1 MTPISI
7 VGIGCRIPGA
17 DGPADFWRLLS
28 TGLDATGAPPPDRP
42 LTRRGGYLR
51 GIDRFDNARFGIPD
65 REAAVMDPQQRLAL
79 EVTTEALDDAGIGH
93 RAVGSGAA
101 VLFGACTFDHGITV
115 LGAGGHDAPFAVT
128 GSALSIVANRISYAL
143 DLHGPSLVL
152 DSACSS
158 SLAAVDL
165 AVRLLADPAV
175 PFAVVG
181 GVNLVLLPHT
191 SEYLADG
198 GFLAP
203 DGRCKP
209 FDAAAD
215 GYTRS
220 DGCAVVVLQRTGDA
234 EASGARI
241 YAEIAGS
248 AVGSDGRSNGL
259 YAPSGKAQQEVV
271 RAAWLRAGVEPRRA
285 RYLECHGTGTPLGDA
300 VEVGALAAVLGA
312 APEPVWLGSVKSNV
326 GHLEAAAGVTG
337 LIKTALAVRHGVI
350 PPTLHVRS
358 PNPLLRLAEHG
369 LRPTVRAVDWS
380 AVPPGE
386 RWAGVSSFG
395 FGGTNAHV
403 VLHGVGE
410 AEPVRA
416 AGPVLIPLS
425 GRDAEEV
432 RQRATAVADA
442 LAAGQ
447 SPDAGADSPGAGPTA
462 QPDGSGSAAQPDAG
476 GSAAQPDAAGSITQ
490 PDAAGSITQRDTS
503 GSITRP
509 DARGPAAQPS
519 MARVAALAI
528 AEARRLPEPTRAAV
542 LAADAETAVE
552 RLRALAQS
560 REVRGVL
567 GPGAPIQG
575 GVLFVFSGQGGQF
588 AGMGAALAA
597 RFPAFAAGLAE
608 ATDAVVTAG
617 GPVVWTPDGGFVP
630 DEATAIVQPALF
642 VYQIGMLRLL
652 AHWGI
657 RPDAVTGHS
666 LGEVAAAVAAGA
678 LALGDAALVA
688 VTRGALLG
696 RLDGHGAMAVLEAE
710 LPVAETLVEPVAAEV
725 AVAAVN
731 GPRSVV
737 ISGSRRY
744 VDILL
749 RRAKRRG
756 LFARPVAVRFAAH
769 SPQVAPVL
777 PELRAALAGIEPLVP
792 RLPLYSTARA
802 DKLIGTADT
811 DAGYWAENAFG
822 TVHLGAALER
832 AGADGFGTALE
843 IAPHPVLLPAI
854 RDTPAFAHSA
864 HATASRDDEVA
875 ALLECLGALH
885 VAGRAPDWSALGPLT
900 EPPPRRRW
908 QRRRFPLLV
917 PAPPA
922 LTEAAFP
929 ADDPTDHVVAGVPLI
944 PAVYWLLR
952 LLHAAR
958 AKSGA
963 SAVRGFAVHEL
974 TRSDAVPAVTYREEA
989 GGPGLRAGVTGSSAL
1004 ASTRSAGDPT
1014 PGDIVAWMRV
1024 VDTNRAARPRMRAVQ
1039 VPRFYAELRERGL
1052 EYGPAFR
1059 PLRGLAVERDRAV
1072 GELDA
1077 ADPHRSATL
1086 DGCLHVLAA
1095 AAGGL
1100 PEGRVPLPIGIENA
1114 WLTTEPGRTVGEAH
1128 ALVRERSGAGLVGDV
1143 VATDQHGIPMLA
1155 LLGVRVRF
1163 TDPELPVHSAPH
1175 RADVLRTEH
1184 WVPLPEGAAGTG
1196 QGSPPADTTP
1206 ATAAAGEPPAT
1217 TGAGTSAPDI
1227 RRALVIGD
1235 SEDAVLLAR
1244 ALERTLPTERIA
1256 RDPDAALP
1264 LVQSVLTGHTSAT
1277 RLAVVLVWPTNPRP
1291 ESATVAALTRTLA
1304 VLQHVTAAPAT
1315 ATLTVLLPIDA
1326 VPSATGLYP
1335 AAALAGLIRSLQL
1348 ESALR
1353 VRLVWRAAGTEKAL
1367 VRAVTDPALP
1377 LELRV
1382 AGALSVRRF
1391 VRADPVAAAP
1401 VSIDA
1406 TGTYVVTGGLGALG
1420 SLAVRWLLADGAR
1433 DVVVLTR
1440 APRPMPAVLD
1450 GLEDRIVVV
1459 RCDVTDRVD
1468 LAVALHDIR
1477 EWGSTVRGIIHAAG
1491 SLEDA
1496 AFPDVTPEQLTGMLA
1511 AKAIAA
1517 GHLLELTATDPTD
1530 FVLLFSSATG
1540 AFGAPGQA
1548 AYAAANSAMDALA
1561 SAQRDRR
1568 VTSVG
1573 WGVWSSG
1580 LTEAAGGASH
1590 LRRAGIRAF
1599 DPERGAALFAEV
1611 LRHEVPYLLAL
1622 DWSGPGDHSPVG
1634 RRLSQTLGG
1643 SAESVAPG
1651 VPARVD
1657 VQPRPLAHIVRA
1669 ALAAALDRPADEVDP
1684 AADFND
1690 LGLTSLLGIELRR
1703 VLESRLEVRLSTA
1716 EIFGNPTVA
1725 ALATML
1731 AERLGR
1737 GDPG

>member
-7 VGIGCRIPGA
+7 VGIGCRLPGA

-93 RAVGSGAA
+93 RATGSGAA
-101 VLFGACTFDHGITV
+101 VLFGACTFDHGIAV

-165 AVRLLADPAV
+165 AVRLLADPEV

-220 DGCAVVVLQRTGDA
+220 DGCAVVVLQRTADA
-234 EASGARI
+234 VASGARI
-241 YAEIAGS
+241 YAEVAGS

-300 VEVGALAAVLGA
+300 VEVGALAAVLGGA
-312 APEPVWLGSVKSNV
+312 PVWLGSVKSNV

-350 PPTLHVRS
+350 PPTLHVRT

-369 LRPTVRAVDWS
+369 LRPAVRAVDWS

-403 VLHGVGE
+403 VLHGVAE
-410 AEPVRA
+410 TEPVRA

-432 RQRATAVADA
+432 RQRAAAVADE

-447 SPDAGADSPGAGPTA
+447 SPCAGADSPAADSTVQPDAGGSATLPDAGGSTA
-462 QPDGSGSAAQPDAG
+462 QPDAGGFTAQLHAGGSTAQPDAG
-476 GSAAQPDAAGSITQ
+476 GSAE
-490 PDAAGSITQRDTS
+490 
-503 GSITRP
+503 RP
-509 DARGPAAQPS
+509 GI
-519 MARVAALAI
+519 ARVAALAA
-528 AEARRLPEPTRAAV
+528 AEARRLPEPARAAV
-542 LAADAETAVE
+542 LAADAETAIE
-552 RLRALAQS
+552 RLRALARS
-560 REVRGVL
+560 RELPGVL
-567 GPGAPIQG
+567 GPGTPVPG

-588 AGMGAALAA
+588 AGMGDALAA

-608 ATDAVVTAG
+608 ATDAVVAAG
-617 GPVVWTPDGGFVP
+617 GPAVWTPDGGFVT

-652 AHWGI
+652 THWGV

-688 VTRGALLG
+688 VARGALLG

-802 DKLIGTADT
+802 GKTVGTADT

-843 IAPHPVLLPAI
+843 IAPHPVLLSAI
-854 RDTPAFAHSA
+854 RDTPAFADSA
-864 HATASRDDEVA
+864 HATANRDDEVA

-908 QRRRFPLLV
+908 QRHRFPLLV

-958 AKSGA
+958 ARSGA

-1024 VDTNRAARPRMRAVQ
+1024 VDTNRAARPRMRTVP

-1184 WVPLPEGAAGTG
+1184 WVPLPESA
-1196 QGSPPADTTP
+1196 GSPPADV
-1206 ATAAAGEPPAT
+1206 G
-1217 TGAGTSAPDI
+1217 
-1227 RRALVIGD
+1227 RALVIGD

-1264 LVQSVLTGHTSAT
+1264 LVQSVLTGHTSTT
-1277 RLAVVLVWPTNPRP
+1277 RLAIVLVWPTHPHP
-1291 ESATVAALTRTLA
+1291 DGTTVAALTRTLA

-1315 ATLTVLLPIDA
+1315 ATLTVLLPTEA
-1326 VPSATGLYP
+1326 AASTTGLHP
-1335 AAALAGLIRSLQL
+1335 AAALAGLVRSLQL

-1353 VRLVWRAAGTEKAL
+1353 VRLVWRAAGTDDAL
-1367 VRAVTDPALP
+1367 VRAVTDPTLP

-1382 AGALSVRRF
+1382 AGTMSVRRF
-1391 VRADPVAAAP
+1391 LRTDPAAAAP

-1459 RCDVTDRVD
+1459 RCDVTDRAD
-1468 LAVALHDIR
+1468 LAAALHDIR

-1511 AKAIAA
+1511 AKATAA
-1517 GHLLELTATDPTD
+1517 AHLLELTATDPTD

-1580 LTEAAGGASH
+1580 LAEAAGGASH

-1622 DWSGPGDHSPVG
+1622 DWSGSGDHSPVG
-1634 RRLSQTLGG
+1634 RRLSQTLDDT
-1643 SAESVAPG
+1643 AESVAP
-1651 VPARVD
+1651 VEPVRVD

-1725 ALATML
+1725 ALAAML

>member
-1 MTPISI
+1 MTPISL
-7 VGIGCRIPGA
+7 VGIGCRLPGA
-17 DGPADFWRLLS
+17 DGPAELWRLLS

-42 LTRRGGYLR
+42 LTRHGGYLR
-51 GIDRFDNARFGIPD
+51 GIDRFDNGRFGIQD

-79 EVTTEALDDAGIGH
+79 EVTAEALDDAGIGY
-93 RAVGSGAA
+93 RAPGSGAA
-101 VLFGACTFDHGITV
+101 VLFGACTFDHGISV

-209 FDAAAD
+209 FAAAAD

-220 DGCAVVVLQRTGDA
+220 DGCAVVVLQRTADA
-234 EASGARI
+234 VASGARI

-271 RAAWLRAGVEPRRA
+271 RAAWRRAGVEPERA
-285 RYLECHGTGTPLGDA
+285 GYVECHGTGTPLGDA
-300 VEVGALAAVLGA
+300 VEVGALAAVLGGE
-312 APEPVWLGSVKSNV
+312 PDREPVWLGSVKSNL
-326 GHLEAAAGVTG
+326 GHLEAAAGVAG

-350 PPTLHVRS
+350 PPTLHART
-358 PNPLLRLAEHG
+358 PNPLLRLGEHR
-369 LRPTVRAVDWS
+369 LRPAVRAVDWS
-380 AVPPGE
+380 AVPPGA

-403 VLHGVGE
+403 VVRGVAAG
-410 AEPVRA
+410 PSGV
-416 AGPVLIPLS
+416 AGPVLIPLT

-432 RQRATAVADA
+432 RLRAGAVADA
-442 LAAGQ
+442 LAAGIDG
-447 SPDAGADSPGAGPTA
+447 DAL
-462 QPDGSGSAAQPDAG
+462 
-476 GSAAQPDAAGSITQ
+476 AAGIEG
-490 PDAAGSITQRDTS
+490 DAL
-503 GSITRP
+503 
-509 DARGPAAQPS
+509 ARGGEGDS
-519 MARVAALAI
+519 SGGARLAALAT
-528 AEARRLPEPTRAAV
+528 AEARRLPEPARAAI
-542 LAADAETAVE
+542 LATDADSAIE
-552 RLRALAQS
+552 RLRALAEA
-560 REVRGVL
+560 RDAPGVL
-567 GPGAPIQG
+567 APGTPAPG
-575 GVLFVFSGQGGQF
+575 GLLFVFSGQGGQF
-588 AGMGAALAA
+588 AGMGDALAA

-608 ATDAVVTAG
+608 AADAVLAAG
-617 GPVVWTPDGGFVP
+617 GPRVWTPDGGFTA
-630 DEATAIVQPALF
+630 DEATATVQPALF
-642 VYQIGMLRLL
+642 VYQVGMLRLL
-652 AHWGI
+652 AHWGV

-678 LALGDAALVA
+678 LPLADAALVA
-688 VTRGALLG
+688 VARGALLG
-696 RLDGHGAMAVLEAE
+696 RLDGRGAMAVLEAE
-710 LPVAETLVEPVAAEV
+710 LSVAETLVEPIAAEV

-756 LFARPVAVRFAAH
+756 LFARRVAVRFAAH
-769 SPQVAPVL
+769 SPQVAPVA
-777 PELRAALAGIEPLVP
+777 PELRAALSKIEPLVP

-802 DKLIGTADT
+802 GQTIGSAGT
-811 DAGYWAENAFG
+811 DAGYWAENAVG

-854 RDTPAFAHSA
+854 RDIPAFAHSA
-864 HATASRDDEVA
+864 HATADRADEVA
-875 ALLECLGALH
+875 ALLACLGELH
-885 VAGRAPDWSALGPLT
+885 VAGRTPDWSALGPLT

-929 ADDPTDHVVAGVPLI
+929 ADDPADHVVAGVPLI

-958 AKSGA
+958 ARTGA

-974 TRSDAVPAVTYREEA
+974 TRSDAVPAVAYREEA

-1024 VDTNRAARPRMRAVQ
+1024 VDTNRAARPRMRD
-1039 VPRFYAELRERGL
+1039 VPVARFYAELRERGL

-1059 PLRGLAVERDRAV
+1059 PLRGLAVDRDRAV

-1077 ADPHRSATL
+1077 ADPQRSATL

-1095 AAGGL
+1095 AADGL

-1163 TDPELPVHSAPH
+1163 TDPALPVHSAPH

-1184 WVPLPEGAAGTG
+1184 WVPLAVTAQGWPSADPGARAVAAEGDEPQATAR
-1196 QGSPPADTTP
+1196 AVTTP
-1206 ATAAAGEPPAT
+1206 GSAAAGKPAT
-1217 TGAGTSAPDI
+1217 DI

-1235 SEDAVLLAR
+1235 SEDAVRLAR
-1244 ALERTLPTERIA
+1244 ALARTLPTERIA

-1264 LVQSVLTGHTSAT
+1264 LVQAVLTGHTAAA
-1277 RLAVVLVWPTNPRP
+1277 RLAVVLAWPANPQP
-1291 ESATVAALTRTLA
+1291 ESTTVAALTRTLA
-1304 VLQHVTAAPAT
+1304 LLQHVTAAPAT
-1315 ATLTVLLPIDA
+1315 AALTVLLPIDEA
-1326 VPSATGLYP
+1326 PSAAGLHP
-1335 AAALAGLIRSLQL
+1335 AAALAGLVRSLQL

-1353 VRLVWRAAGTEKAL
+1353 IRLVWRATRTDDAL
-1367 VRAVTDPALP
+1367 LRAVTDSALP
-1377 LELRV
+1377 PELRV
-1382 AGALSVRRF
+1382 AGTTSVRRF
-1391 VRADPVAAAP
+1391 VRADPEAATP

-1420 SLAVRWLLADGAR
+1420 SLAVRWLLAEGAR

-1459 RCDVTDRVD
+1459 RCDVTDRAD
-1468 LAVALHDIR
+1468 LAAALHDIR
-1477 EWGSTVRGIIHAAG
+1477 EWGSTVRGVIHAAG
-1491 SLEDA
+1491 TLRDA

-1511 AKAIAA
+1511 AKATAA
-1517 GHLLELTATDPTD
+1517 KHLLELTATDPTD

-1540 AFGAPGQA
+1540 AFGSPGQA
-1548 AYAAANSAMDALA
+1548 AYAAANAAMDALA
-1561 SAQRDRR
+1561 AAQRGRR

-1580 LTEAAGGASH
+1580 LTEAAGGAGH

-1599 DPERGAALFAEV
+1599 DPECGAALFAEV
-1611 LRHEVPYLLAL
+1611 LRHEAPYLLAL
-1622 DWSGPGDHSPVG
+1622 DWAGQGDHSPVG
-1634 RRLSQTLGG
+1634 ERLTQTLGG
-1643 SAESVAPG
+1643 TAESTAPIH
-1651 VPARVD
+1651 PDAP
-1657 VQPRPLAHIVRA
+1657 PRPLTQIVRA

-1703 VLESRLEVRLSTA
+1703 VLESRLQVRLSTA
-1716 EIFGNPTVA
+1716 EIFGHPTVA
-1725 ALATML
+1725 ALAAML

-1737 GDPG
+1737 GD

>member
-1 MTPISI
+1 MTPISL
-7 VGIGCRIPGA
+7 VGIGCRLPGA

-42 LTRRGGYLR
+42 LTRHGGYLR
-51 GIDRFDNARFGIPD
+51 GIDRFDSARFGIPD

-79 EVTTEALDDAGIGH
+79 EVTTEALDDAGIGY
-93 RAVGSGAA
+93 RAAGSGAA
-101 VLFGACTFDHGITV
+101 VLFGACTFDHGISV

-128 GSALSIVANRISYAL
+128 GSALSIVANRISFAL

-220 DGCAVVVLQRTGDA
+220 DGCAVVVLQRTADA
-234 EASGARI
+234 LASGARI

-259 YAPSGKAQQEVV
+259 YAPSGKAQREVV
-271 RAAWLRAGVEPRRA
+271 RAAWRRAGVPPRQA
-285 RYLECHGTGTPLGDA
+285 GYLECHGTGTPLGDA

-312 APEPVWLGSVKSNV
+312 EPVWLGSVKSNL

-350 PPTLHVRS
+350 PPTLHVRT
-358 PNPLLRLAEHG
+358 PNPLLRLGEHG
-369 LRPTVRAVDWS
+369 LRPAVRAVDWS

-403 VLHGVGE
+403 VVRGVE
-410 AEPVRA
+410 APAVNG
-416 AGPVLIPLS
+416 AGPVLIPLT

-432 RQRATAVADA
+432 QQRAAVVADA
-442 LAAGQ
+442 LSPTTSDGRAA
-447 SPDAGADSPGAGPTA
+447 PG
-462 QPDGSGSAAQPDAG
+462 
-476 GSAAQPDAAGSITQ
+476 I
-490 PDAAGSITQRDTS
+490 
-503 GSITRP
+503 
-509 DARGPAAQPS
+509 
-519 MARVAALAI
+519 ARVAALAA
-528 AEARRLPEPTRAAV
+528 AEARRLPEPARAAV
-542 LAADAETAVE
+542 LAADAETAIE
-552 RLRALAQS
+552 RLRALAES
-560 REVRGVL
+560 RDAPGVL
-567 GPGAPIQG
+567 TSGTPVPG

-588 AGMGAALAA
+588 AGMGDALAA

-608 ATDAVVTAG
+608 AAAAVLAAG
-617 GPVVWTPDGGFVP
+617 GPAVWTPDGGFAA
-630 DEATAIVQPALF
+630 DEATATVQPALF

-652 AHWGI
+652 AHWGV

-678 LALGDAALVA
+678 LTLADAALVA
-688 VTRGALLG
+688 VARGALLG
-696 RLDGHGAMAVLEAE
+696 RLDGRGAMAVLEAE
-710 LPVAETLVEPVAAEV
+710 LPVAETLVEPIAAEV

-749 RRAKRRG
+749 RRAQRRG
-756 LFARPVAVRFAAH
+756 LFARRVAVRFAAH

-802 DKLIGTADT
+802 GTIIDTAGT
-811 DAGYWAENAFG
+811 DAGYWAENAVG

-854 RDTPAFAHSA
+854 RDTPAFAPGA
-864 HATASRDDEVA
+864 HATADREDEVA
-875 ALLECLGALH
+875 ALLACLGALH
-885 VAGRAPDWSALGPLT
+885 VAGRTPDWSALGPLT

-929 ADDPTDHVVAGVPLI
+929 ADDPADHVVAGVPLI

-958 AKSGA
+958 ARTGA

-1024 VDTNRAARPRMRAVQ
+1024 VDTNRAARPRMREVP

-1059 PLRGLAVERDRAV
+1059 PLRGLAVDRDRAV

-1095 AAGGL
+1095 AADGL

-1163 TDPELPVHSAPH
+1163 TDPALPVHSAPH

-1184 WVPLPEGAAGTG
+1184 WVPLPEGTGTDQGRPSADIAAP
-1196 QGSPPADTTP
+1196 SADFK
-1206 ATAAAGEPPAT
+1206 ASEPP
-1217 TGAGTSAPDI
+1217 APDI

-1235 SEDAVLLAR
+1235 SEDAVALAR

-1264 LVQSVLTGHTSAT
+1264 LVQSVLTGHTAAT
-1277 RLAVVLVWPTNPRP
+1277 RLAVVLVWPTRPQP
-1291 ESATVAALTRTLA
+1291 ESTTTAALTRTLA
-1304 VLQHVTAAPAT
+1304 LLQHVTAAPAT
-1315 ATLTVLLPIDA
+1315 AALTVLLPIDA
-1326 VPSATGLYP
+1326 APSSSGLHP
-1335 AAALAGLIRSLQL
+1335 AAALAGLVRSLQL

-1353 VRLVWRAAGTEKAL
+1353 VRLVWRAPGIDDAL
-1367 VRAVTDPALP
+1367 LRAVTDPALP

-1382 AGALSVRRF
+1382 AGATSVRRF
-1391 VRADPVAAAP
+1391 VRADPAAATP

-1420 SLAVRWLLADGAR
+1420 SLAVRWLLAEGAR

-1459 RCDVTDRVD
+1459 RCDVTDRAD

-1477 EWGSTVRGIIHAAG
+1477 EWGSTVRGVIHAAG

-1511 AKAIAA
+1511 AKATAA
-1517 GHLLELTATDPTD
+1517 GHLLELTAADPTD

-1548 AYAAANSAMDALA
+1548 AYAAANAAMDALA
-1561 SAQRDRR
+1561 AAQRGRR

-1580 LTEAAGGASH
+1580 LTEAAGGAGH

-1599 DPERGAALFAEV
+1599 DPERGAALFADV
-1611 LRHEVPYLLAL
+1611 LRHDVPYLLAL

-1634 RRLSQTLGG
+1634 KRLTQTLG
-1643 SAESVAPG
+1643 EITETTAPIR
-1651 VPARVD
+1651 PD
-1657 VQPRPLAHIVRA
+1657 PQPRPLAHIVRA

-1716 EIFGNPTVA
+1716 EIFGHPTVA
-1725 ALATML
+1725 ALAAML

-1737 GDPG
+1737 GD

>member
-1 MTPISI
+1 MTPISL
-7 VGIGCRIPGA
+7 VGIGCRLPGA
-17 DGPADFWRLLS
+17 DGPAAFWHLLTS
-28 TGLDATGAPPPDRP
+28 GLDATDAPPPDRP

-51 GIDRFDNARFGIPD
+51 GIDRFDNARFGIQD

-79 EVTTEALDDAGIGH
+79 EVTAEALDDAGIGY
-93 RAVGSGAA
+93 RATGSGAA
-101 VLFGACTFDHGITV
+101 VLFGACTFDHGVTV
-115 LGAGGHDAPFAVT
+115 LGSGGHDAPFAVT

-143 DLHGPSLVL
+143 DLRGPSLVL

-220 DGCAVVVLQRTGDA
+220 EGCAVIVLQRSADA
-234 EASGARI
+234 AASGARV

-259 YAPSGKAQQEVV
+259 YAPSGRAQQEVV
-271 RAAWLRAGVEPRRA
+271 RAAWRRAGVPPQRA
-285 RYLECHGTGTPLGDA
+285 GYFECHGTGTPLGDA
-300 VEVGALAAVLGA
+300 VEVGALAAVLGT
-312 APEPVWLGSVKSNV
+312 EPAWLGSVKSNL

-337 LIKTALAVRHGVI
+337 LIKTALALRHGVI
-350 PPTLHVRS
+350 PPTLHVRT
-358 PNPLLRLAEHG
+358 PNPLLRQAEHG
-369 LRPTVRAVDWS
+369 LRPAVRAVDWS

-403 VLHGVGE
+403 VLRGVD
-410 AEPVRA
+410 AERA
-416 AGPVLIPLS
+416 VPEGPAPVLIPLT
-425 GRDAEEV
+425 GRDEEEV
-432 RQRATAVADA
+432 RQRAAAVADA
-442 LAAGQ
+442 IEAGGAAVESGSETDGLADSGASVGDPPGALPAVAGREPGSPAISSAAAPLAAEARRPPEPARATALTTADARRLPEPARVTALAAG
-447 SPDAGADSPGAGPTA
+447 
-462 QPDGSGSAAQPDAG
+462 
-476 GSAAQPDAAGSITQ
+476 
-490 PDAAGSITQRDTS
+490 
-503 GSITRP
+503 
-509 DARGPAAQPS
+509 ARRFPEP
-519 MARVAALAI
+519 ARVAALAA
-528 AEARRLPEPTRAAV
+528 AEARRLPESARAAV
-542 LAADAETAVE
+542 LAPDAKTAVE
-552 RLRALAQS
+552 RLRTLAES
-560 REVRGVL
+560 GSAPGILVPG
-567 GPGAPIQG
+567 GPVPG

-588 AGMGAALAA
+588 AGMGDALAA

-608 ATDAVVTAG
+608 AAAAVVAAG
-617 GPVVWTPDGGFVP
+617 GPAVWSRDGGFTA
-630 DEATAIVQPALF
+630 DEATATVQPALF
-642 VYQIGMLRLL
+642 VYQVGMLRLL
-652 AHWGI
+652 AHWGV

-678 LALGDAALVA
+678 LSLADAARVA
-688 VTRGALLG
+688 VARGALLG
-696 RLDGHGAMAVLEAE
+696 RLDGQGAMAVLETE

-749 RRAKRRG
+749 RRAGRRG
-756 LFARPVAVRFAAH
+756 LFARRVAVRFAAH

-777 PELRAALAGIEPLVP
+777 PELRAALADITPLVP
-792 RLPLYSTARA
+792 RIPLYSTARGGA
-802 DKLIGTADT
+802 VLGAAAT
-811 DAGYWAENAFG
+811 DAGYWAENAVA
-822 TVHLGAALER
+822 TVQLGAALER
-832 AGADGFGTALE
+832 AGADGFGTAVE
-843 IAPHPVLLPAI
+843 IAPHPVLLPAL
-854 RDTPAFAHSA
+854 RDTPAFAAAA
-864 HATASRDDEVA
+864 HAAAHRDDEVA
-875 ALLECLGALH
+875 ALLECIGELH
-885 VAGRAPDWSALGPLT
+885 VAGRAPDWSALGAFT

-917 PAPPA
+917 PAP
-922 LTEAAFP
+922 AAVAEPTFP
-929 ADDPTDHVVAGVPLI
+929 AQDLAEHVVAGVPLV

-958 AKSGA
+958 AGTGA

-974 TRSDAVPAVTYREEA
+974 TRAEVAPTVGYTED
-989 GGPGLRAGVTGSSAL
+989 GPGLRAEVAGASAA

-1024 VDTNRAARPRMRAVQ
+1024 VDAGRAARPRMRAVP
-1039 VPRFYAELRERGL
+1039 VASFYAELRAHGL
-1052 EYGPAFR
+1052 AYGPAFR
-1059 PLRGLAVERDRAV
+1059 PLRGLAVERDRAA

-1077 ADPHRSATL
+1077 ADPHRAATL

-1163 TDPELPVHSAPH
+1163 TDPALPVHTAPH

-1184 WVPLPEGAAGTG
+1184 WVPLAVPGPGPGSPAAADARQGAAG
-1196 QGSPPADTTP
+1196 A
-1206 ATAAAGEPPAT
+1206 E
-1217 TGAGTSAPDI
+1217 I

-1235 SEDAVLLAR
+1235 SKDAVRLAR
-1244 ALERTLPTERIA
+1244 ALERTLPTERVA

-1264 LVQSVLTGHTSAT
+1264 LVRSALTGHTSAA
-1277 RLAVVLVWPTNPRP
+1277 RLAVILVWPARPGP
-1291 ESATVAALTRTLA
+1291 ESTTAAAVSRTLA
-1304 VLQHVTAAPAT
+1304 LLQHVTAAQAT
-1315 ATLTVLLPIDA
+1315 AALTVLLPIDE
-1326 VPSATGLYP
+1326 VPSATGLHP
-1335 AAALAGLIRSLQL
+1335 AAALAGLVRSLQL

-1353 VRLVWRAAGTEKAL
+1353 VRLVHRAPGTDDAMA
-1367 VRAVTDPALP
+1367 RAVTDPTLP
-1377 LELRV
+1377 LELRLTPETT
-1382 AGALSVRRF
+1382 AVRRF
-1391 VRADPVAAAP
+1391 VRAEPAAAAP

-1420 SLAVRWLLADGAR
+1420 SLAVRWLLAEGAR

-1459 RCDVTDRVD
+1459 RCDVTDRAD
-1468 LAVALHDIR
+1468 LAAALHDIR
-1477 EWGSTVRGIIHAAG
+1477 EWGSTVRGVIHAAG

-1496 AFPDVTPEQLTGMLA
+1496 AFPTVTPEQLTRMLA
-1511 AKAIAA
+1511 AKAVAA
-1517 GHLLELTATDPTD
+1517 HHLLELTATDPTD

-1548 AYAAANSAMDALA
+1548 AYAAANAAMDALA
-1561 SAQRDRR
+1561 AAQRGRR

-1580 LTEAAGGASH
+1580 LTEAAGGADH

-1634 RRLSQTLGG
+1634 LRLSQTLGG
-1643 SAESVAPG
+1643 TEESAPPAP
-1651 VPARVD
+1651 PD
-1657 VQPRPLAHIVRA
+1657 PQPRSLDRVVRA

-1684 AADFND
+1684 AADFTD

-1703 VLESRLEVRLSTA
+1703 VLESRLQVRLSTA

-1725 ALATML
+1725 ALAAVL

-1737 GDPG
+1737 REPEQR